1 VDVTDYKIQ
10 FQEHSRQIKV
20 MGIDF
25 IYKITCIDLDPK
37 KMAAVPKY
45 LNKDREIVDYYLATV
60 GDRNVKNCGSK

>member
-1 VDVTDYKIQ
+1 
-10 FQEHSRQIKV
+10 